1 MKKFWKSL
9 FIVALGAF
17 TFSSCEDVPEPYDLP
32 NQENNGGST
41 VVEPEGEGTIDSPF
55 NIAAVNKFIE
65 EGTDLDRTVYIKGIV
80 SSTKEISPSFGNAT
94 FYISED
100 GSTKNQFYIYR
111 CFGLNNNKI
120 TSEDEIKVGDEVV
133 ICGKVTNYNGTFE
146 TVQNQAFVYSIN
158 GKTSDTGGEAG
169 EATGDGTLEN
179 PFNSVAAAQYATSL
193 GSGVNSPKEV
203 YIKGKVVSVSE
214 SYDNSFGNGSFY
226 ISDDGTTAGQFLVY
240 RAMYLGNQKYTS
252 GDLLKAGDEVIVYGK
267 VVNYMGNTPE
277 TVQGSAYLYSLNGK
291 TATDTPVEP
300 GTATGDGT
308 LENPFNSVAAN
319 AAAAA
324 LEAGA
329 ESEVVYIKGKV
340 VSVRENYGTQ
350 FGNASFY
357 ISDDGKADNQFYVFR
372 ALYLNNEKYTAGE
385 LLQPG
390 DDVVVCGKL
399 TNYMGNTPETVA
411 NESYLYS
418 LTSNGGGEEE
428 NPGGDVS
435 GNSITLAPSSLGLEN
450 GAYVETQKLTDGTT
464 LVFEQ
469 NGNSNGPKYYKSGS
483 SIRMYPKNSVT
494 VKSSKTI
501 KSITFKFDEFNGT
514 TYNASG
520 DMGAS
525 AGTVNVNGNVGTVND
540 INANETTITNT
551 SSITGA
557 ASQMRITSIV
567 ITYAE

>member
-158 GKTSDTGGEAG
+158 GKTSDTGGETG
-169 EATGDGTLEN
+169 E
-179 PFNSVAAAQYATSL
+179 
-193 GSGVNSPKEV
+193 
-203 YIKGKVVSVSE
+203 
-214 SYDNSFGNGSFY
+214 
-226 ISDDGTTAGQFLVY
+226 
-240 RAMYLGNQKYTS
+240 
-252 GDLLKAGDEVIVYGK
+252 
-267 VVNYMGNTPE
+267 
-277 TVQGSAYLYSLNGK
+277 
-291 TATDTPVEP
+291 
-300 GTATGDGT
+300 ATGDGT

-435 GNSITLAPSSLGLEN
+435 GNSITLTPSSLGLEN